1 MSRMNHHYGDLP
13 DSYFFTQLG
22 ERTRAFMKAH
32 PGESILRLGVGD
44 VTQPLC
50 PAVIEALHR
59 AVEEQ
64 AHGET
69 FHGYVAENGSRFY
82 REAVRGY
89 YLLRGIELD
98 AGEIFA
104 SCGAGDELGDVLDL
118 FGPENTALVPEPAYP
133 AYVDTNLM
141 AGHKVIRL
149 PAGPECGF
157 APWPDPSVQAD
168 ILYLCSPNNPTGAVY
183 TREKLQ
189 AWVDYAN
196 ARQAVLIFD
205 AAYEAFVGD
214 PALPRSIYE
223 IPGSRT
229 CAIEI
234 SSLSKT
240 AGFTGTRCGY
250 TVVPKALGREGMSLH
265 AMWVRNRATKTNGV
279 SYILQKGAAAT
290 FTPEGI
296 AQTRAAIAVY
306 KQNARVLME
315 ALDRC
320 GLWYCGGENAPYIF
334 LRCPQGMD
342 SWTFFEYLLEHAR
355 IAATPGVG
363 FGPCGEGYMRLSCF
377 TRPEEARAAARRLE
391 ALLKP

>member
-89 YLLRGIELD
+89 YLLLGIELD

-250 TVVPKALGREGMSLH
+250 TVVPKVLEREGMSLH

-279 SYILQKGAAAT
+279 SYILQKGAAAA

-377 TRPEEARAAARRLE
+377 ARPEEAREAARRLE

>member
-1 MSRMNHHYGDLP
+1 M
-13 DSYFFTQLG
+13 
-22 ERTRAFMKAH
+22 
-32 PGESILRLGVGD
+32 
-44 VTQPLC
+44 
-50 PAVIEALHR
+50 
-59 AVEEQ
+59 
-64 AHGET
+64 
-69 FHGYVAENGSRFY
+69 
-82 REAVRGY
+82 
-89 YLLRGIELD
+89 
-98 AGEIFA
+98 
-104 SCGAGDELGDVLDL
+104 LDL

-240 AGFTGTRCGY
+240 AGFNGTRCGY
-250 TVVPKALGREGMSLH
+250 TVVPKALGRESMSLH

-279 SYILQKGAAAT
+279 SYILQKGAAAA
-290 FTPEGI
+290 FSPEGI

-377 TRPEEARAAARRLE
+377 ARPEEAREAARRLE

>member
-1 MSRMNHHYGDLP
+1 MSRMNQHYGDLP

-104 SCGAGDELGDVLDL
+104 SCGAGDELGAVLDL

-149 PAGPECGF
+149 PAGQECGF
-157 APWPDPSVQAD
+157 APWPAPSVQAD

-183 TREKLQ
+183 TRERLQ

-279 SYILQKGAAAT
+279 SYILQKGAAAA

-363 FGPCGEGYMRLSCF
+363 LGPCAEGSMRLSCCAR
-377 TRPEEARAAARRLE
+377 TEEAREAARRLE

>member
-279 SYILQKGAAAT
+279 SYILQKGAAAA

-377 TRPEEARAAARRLE
+377 ASPEEAREAARRLE

>member
-149 PAGPECGF
+149 PAGQECGF

-214 PALPRSIYE
+214 SALPRSIYE

-279 SYILQKGAAAT
+279 SYILQKGAAAA
-290 FTPEGI
+290 FSPEGI

-377 TRPEEARAAARRLE
+377 ARPEEAREAARRLE

>member
-149 PAGPECGF
+149 PAGPEYGF

-214 PALPRSIYE
+214 PALPRSIYVRHRDQL
-223 IPGSRT
+223 PVQNRRVYRHPLRLHRGAQSAGTGGHVPPRHVGAQPGYQDQRRFLHSAKGSR
-229 CAIEI
+229 
-234 SSLSKT
+234 
-240 AGFTGTRCGY
+240 R
-250 TVVPKALGREGMSLH
+250 
-265 AMWVRNRATKTNGV
+265 
-279 SYILQKGAAAT
+279 
-290 FTPEGI
+290 
-296 AQTRAAIAVY
+296 
-306 KQNARVLME
+306 
-315 ALDRC
+315 
-320 GLWYCGGENAPYIF
+320 
-334 LRCPQGMD
+334 
-342 SWTFFEYLLEHAR
+342 
-355 IAATPGVG
+355 
-363 FGPCGEGYMRLSCF
+363 RLY
-377 TRPEEARAAARRLE
+377 ARRHSPDPGGHCRIQAERQGTYGGAGSLRSVVLRRGKRPLHLP
-391 ALLKP
+391 ALPAGDGQLDFL

>member
-157 APWPDPSVQAD
+157 APWPDPSV
-168 ILYLCSPNNPTGAVY
+168 
-183 TREKLQ
+183 
-189 AWVDYAN
+189 
-196 ARQAVLIFD
+196 
-205 AAYEAFVGD
+205 
-214 PALPRSIYE
+214 
-223 IPGSRT
+223 
-229 CAIEI
+229 
-234 SSLSKT
+234 
-240 AGFTGTRCGY
+240 
-250 TVVPKALGREGMSLH
+250 
-265 AMWVRNRATKTNGV
+265 
-279 SYILQKGAAAT
+279 
-290 FTPEGI
+290 
-296 AQTRAAIAVY
+296 
-306 KQNARVLME
+306 
-315 ALDRC
+315 
-320 GLWYCGGENAPYIF
+320 
-334 LRCPQGMD
+334 
-342 SWTFFEYLLEHAR
+342 
-355 IAATPGVG
+355 
-363 FGPCGEGYMRLSCF
+363 
-377 TRPEEARAAARRLE
+377 
-391 ALLKP
+391 